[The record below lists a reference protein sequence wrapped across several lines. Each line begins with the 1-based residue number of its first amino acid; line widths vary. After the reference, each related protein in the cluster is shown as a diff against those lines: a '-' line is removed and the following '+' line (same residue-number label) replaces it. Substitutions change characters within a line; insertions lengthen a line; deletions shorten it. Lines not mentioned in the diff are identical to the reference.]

1 LGSNDDRIVGKRK
14 YANVKKLFIL
24 GQLEVGGTENQVLMI
39 LKSMVI
45 KKEQVELISFRGG
58 PGEEFLRRENIPYRI
73 LAPIE
78 KHNNRTF
85 RKVQSVIELARILNT
100 SERFLIEAFLPQ
112 VCIVTILINLALQ
125 KQHKIIV
132 NRRSLYFYRK
142 NRVFKILDK
151 TASKKADYVIAN
163 SKAVYDD
170 IIKFD
175 KINPSKIQIIPNGIE
190 IFEINKT
197 PLENPNIYCIANLHK
212 YKDHKILVEAFNVI
226 SSNFPQTNLI
236 IYGDGPELRN
246 LQLQINHLNL
256 SSRVSLVGL
265 EIDAKY
271 QLVPE
276 SVFVLPSK
284 TEGMSNALMEA
295 MTVGM
300 ACIARNVGGNTE
312 LMGEAG
318 IILPAKHEHLL
329 PDFLAEVLRDGDYRK
344 RLSNMARDR
353 IKLNYSIEKVVAHR
367 IAAHEK
373 VLRWKNSA

>member
-1 LGSNDDRIVGKRK
+1 M
-14 YANVKKLFIL
+14 KKLFIL

-45 KKEQVELISFRGG
+45 KKEPVELISFKGG
-58 PGEEFLRRENIPYRI
+58 PGEEFLRREKIPYRI
-73 LAPIE
+73 LTPIHMH
-78 KHNNRTF
+78 KNRTF
-85 RKVQSVIELARILNT
+85 RKIQSVIELARILNT
-100 SERFLIEAFLPQ
+100 RERLLIEAFLPQ
-112 VCIVTILINLALQ
+112 VCIVAILINLALQ

-142 NRVFKILDK
+142 NKVFKILDK
-151 TASKKADYVIAN
+151 AASKKADYIIAN

-175 KINPSKIQIIPNGIE
+175 EISPNKIQIIPNGIE
-190 IFEINKT
+190 IFEIKKT
-197 PLENPNIYCIANLHK
+197 PLKNPNIYCIANLHK
-212 YKDHKILVEAFNVI
+212 YKDHKILIESFSVI
-226 SSNFPQTNLI
+226 SNDFPQTNLI

-246 LQLQINHLNL
+246 LQLQIKDLNL
-256 SSRVSLVGL
+256 SGRVSLVGL

-300 ACIARNVGGNTE
+300 ACIARNVGGNKE

-318 IILPAKHEHLL
+318 IILHAKHEHLL
-329 PDFLAEVLRDGDYRK
+329 PDFLAEILRDGDYRK
-344 RLSNMARDR
+344 RMSNMARDR
-353 IKLNYSIEKVVAHR
+353 IKQNFSIEKVVAHR
-367 IAAHEK
+367 IAVHEK
-373 VLRWKNSA
+373 VLNWKNSA